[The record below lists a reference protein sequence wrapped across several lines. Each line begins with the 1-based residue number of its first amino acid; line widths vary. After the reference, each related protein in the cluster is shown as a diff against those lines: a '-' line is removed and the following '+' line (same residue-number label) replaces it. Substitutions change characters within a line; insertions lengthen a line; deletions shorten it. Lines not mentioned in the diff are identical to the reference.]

1 MTSEPPPPVIAA
13 RTGCWASLWSELKN
27 PGTATGVIGIV
38 IGVIGIVLAIYF
50 HYKSEKFSEVEM
62 FVEQIQVFDKTKSG
76 VVPLRVLDAFGNQID
91 NNIFAASITIWNSGN
106 VEIKKED
113 VRQPFRLSVRGGDSN
128 VIDITPLF
136 YSKENIDGFS
146 VDHNNGEINWHHFD
160 AGEGL
165 KVRIIYTSST
175 MQSVELSGRAVGTAV
190 FDSQEL
196 QQKSTI
202 NKTIDKW
209 ASIAI
214 TSVLILMIVANVFY
228 RWQLGGLVFWM
239 AVISVLIYSIVT
251 TRAPSTPPF

>member
-1 MTSEPPPPVIAA
+1 MMLTPARNFGRSALEPPDLFLLRQRDDSEPPPPEIAA

-76 VVPLRVLDAFGNQID
+76 VVPLRVLDASGNQID
-91 NNIFAASITIWNSGN
+91 NNILAASITIWNSGN

-136 YSKENIDGFS
+136 YSKE
-146 VDHNNGEINWHHFD
+146 
-160 AGEGL
+160 
-165 KVRIIYTSST
+165 
-175 MQSVELSGRAVGTAV
+175 
-190 FDSQEL
+190 
-196 QQKSTI
+196 
-202 NKTIDKW
+202 
-209 ASIAI
+209 
-214 TSVLILMIVANVFY
+214 ILMYFPLIIITEK
-228 RWQLGGLVFWM
+228 LIGT
-239 AVISVLIYSIVT
+239 IS
-251 TRAPSTPPF
+251 TREKD